1 MQLKSFI
8 FESCKLDPVLITLV
22 GALSAV
28 EQPDQAVIPPEGSGA
43 VLNEMHSRVI
53 CELEETVQDLER
65 RVANLFTDNAQQQE
79 EFTRLKERLVE
90 ALEAEVNWNFYP
102 LKFCTCV
109 HMQFAI

>member
-1 MQLKSFI
+1 
-8 FESCKLDPVLITLV
+8 
-22 GALSAV
+22 
-28 EQPDQAVIPPEGSGA
+28 
-43 VLNEMHSRVI
+43 MHSRVI

>member
-1 MQLKSFI
+1 MILVHADEFRSSVP
-8 FESCKLDPVLITLV
+8 ESEDDVLL
-22 GALSAV
+22 A
-28 EQPDQAVIPPEGSGA
+28 
-43 VLNEMHSRVI
+43 MHVSH
-53 CELEETVQDLER
+53 
-65 RVANLFTDNAQQQE
+65 VANLFTDNAQQQE